1 MVFFL
6 FGSHIYKLELCTY
19 VWIVIASCNRD
30 NLLDNTKIRTQHIF
44 LYYIPLQRTVII
56 LVYI

>member
-19 VWIVIASCNRD
+19 ACIVIASYNRD
-30 NLLDNTKIRTQHIF
+30 NLLDNTMIRTQHTF